1 MTWVA
6 LKSLAERRVR
16 AVLTALAI
24 VLGVAMVAG
33 SFILTDTIDRAF
45 TNIFGSTYTQTD
57 LVVRGDAVVDE
68 AFAGTP
74 TVSADLLPRIQA
86 LPGVEAAA
94 GSLVDFSGTGNT
106 AKILDRDGEV
116 IGGNMPSFGFGV
128 DPSQE
133 RFNPLGSRRARWA
146 SGSGEVVVDAATASG
161 NDIAVG
167 DAVRIVADGP
177 VREFTVTGIARF
189 GDVRPPRRRDHRRL
203 RRPHG
208 PRGARQDR
216 LRRHPGRGRAGDLR
230 RRAGPPHRGRPAP
243 RRRAGD
249 RRGAGRPRQGG
260 GLRGD
265 HVHPRHP
272 AGLRRHRP
280 VRGRLRDLQH
290 PLDHGGPA
298 LARAR
303 HAAHPRRIAPAGAA
317 VGGRRGRRHRPGGL
331 AGGTRPRLR
340 PRPGADGAVRQRR
353 ARDAPG
359 RHRLR
364 DPHRGRVAARRDRRH
379 PAGGDR
385 ARRPGDPGPADR
397 GRPRGCG
404 PAGPP
409 GLAAHRRGR
418 RRGHRR
424 GGRAPGARRPRRRRH
439 LRAPA
444 GPRRRL
450 PAPVHRR
457 RDDLVAP
464 RAPDRR
470 PGGLAGRAPGR
481 LGAARPPERR
491 PQPGPHRGDRR
502 RPDGRPGAGHVRQRP
517 RHRPARHD
525 REGRGA
531 AGRRGLRRD
540 LHQRLGPAPA
550 GRRAGAGRLAGG
562 GDGQQRPPGL
572 GARRGLAAG
581 RGRR

>member
-6 LKSLAERRVR
+6 LKSLAERRMR
-16 AVLTALAI
+16 AALTALAI

-74 TVSADLLPRIQA
+74 TVSADLLPRIEA

-94 GSLVDFSGTGNT
+94 GSLVNFSGTGNT

-133 RFNPLGSRRARWA
+133 RFNPLRLTSGHWA
-146 SGSGEVVVDAATASG
+146 SGSGEVG
-161 NDIAVG
+161 RRRRHG
-167 DAVRIVADGP
+167 VRQRHRGRRRRPDRRGRP
-177 VREFTVTGIARF
+177 GARVHR
-189 GDVRPPRRRDHRRL
+189 DRHRPLRRRRPPRRRDHRRL

-243 RRRAGD
+243 GRRAGD

-265 HVHPRHP
+265 RVHPRHP

-280 VRGRLRDLQH
+280 VRGRLRHLQH

-331 AGGTRPRLR
+331 AG
-340 PRPGADGAVRQRR
+340 
-353 ARDAPG
+353 RDSAS
-359 RHRLR
+359 
-364 DPHRGRVAARRDRRH
+364 ASSS
-379 PAGGDR
+379 
-385 ARRPGDPGPADR
+385 
-397 GRPRGCG
+397 PRG
-404 PAGPP
+404 
-409 GLAAHRRGR
+409 
-418 RRGHRR
+418 
-424 GGRAPGARRPRRRRH
+424 
-439 LRAPA
+439 
-444 GPRRRL
+444 
-450 PAPVHRR
+450 
-457 RDDLVAP
+457 
-464 RAPDRR
+464 
-470 PGGLAGRAPGR
+470 
-481 LGAARPPERR
+481 
-491 PQPGPHRGDRR
+491 
-502 RPDGRPGAGHVRQRP
+502 
-517 RHRPARHD
+517 
-525 REGRGA
+525 
-531 AGRRGLRRD
+531 
-540 LHQRLGPAPA
+540 
-550 GRRAGAGRLAGG
+550 
-562 GDGQQRPPGL
+562 
-572 GARRGLAAG
+572 
-581 RGRR
+581 